1 MRAALARHDAVLTA
15 CIDAAGGRVFK
26 HLGDGAGAAFG
37 SASQA
42 VVAALEAQLALSGE
56 PWALPRP
63 LRVRMGLH
71 VGEADERDGDYVG
84 PTLNR
89 CARLA
94 NAGHGGQVLLSA
106 AAAREVGSSLPPGVR
121 LRELG
126 LCRLRDL
133 AQPEVVFQLVHPG
146 LPREFPELRG
156 LAAYPNNLPAQ
167 PTPLLGREEELGE
180 LRRLLDDTRLLTLTG
195 TGGVGKTRLGLHL
208 GAEVLPRFPDGVW
221 LVDLAPVTAEGLVVQ
236 TAAQALGLTEDPGQ
250 ALSDQ
255 LVGYLRPRELLLILD
270 NCEHFIDAC
279 AELADGVLRQCPR
292 VRVLATSR
300 EPLRVPGETA
310 WRVPSLLCRHPSPR
324 PLEDSTVTLCQCE
337 AVRLFV
343 ERATAARPDF
353 EVTAQNARAVEKV
366 CKRLDGIPLAI
377 ELAAARVRAM
387 PVEEIAEQLDDRFRL
402 LVSGS
407 RTALPRQQTLRALV
421 DWSYDL
427 LGEAERALFACLS
440 VFVGGWTL
448 GAAEAVCGEGGRDVR
463 ALLFGLVDKS
473 LVLAEEG
480 PAGMRYR
487 YLETI
492 RQYASERLHGTGGA
506 AVCAGRHGEHFAQL
520 AEELAPQLHGTSP
533 AEPLARLEREQPNLR
548 AALEWAKG
556 QPDGGGLALRLTSR
570 LYPLWDVL
578 GQRREACLQLG
589 DALARSA
596 CRSTPGEL
604 RRVVLRIAAAEAIK
618 VGDFPQAH
626 RLGLELLESSR
637 RDGDGEALVGGACNL
652 AWAAQMVGDGKA
664 LDSLRDALDELGP
677 RLSEQRARY
686 ELCVSRTWLAQLGG
700 DYEAALRHAETALT
714 LAQELGSHFAEANQL
729 HAVGLLAAARG
740 DYARGCTALR
750 QALKMAQVPPAPD
763 LEAICR
769 RSLGWVLAA
778 AGEWEAAREQCEAAL
793 RVARETG
800 ARQTEL
806 IALIGLGRAWLGLG
820 QPDEAERV
828 LQEGMTLCAPPNP
841 PGLGRFF
848 LAGLGRVAQVQGERA
863 RAEALFREALGLA
876 WHARD
881 QVPVAECLESLGAL
895 AVDEADAERATAFL
909 AAAHTFRTRLGVP
922 ISPADAQAHAVALDT
937 ARRLLGE
944 AAFEFAWA
952 ESSARAPE
960 EAVRRATEPAAAAQ
974 PR

>member
-1 MRAALARHDAVLTA
+1 
-15 CIDAAGGRVFK
+15 
-26 HLGDGAGAAFG
+26 
-37 SASQA
+37 
-42 VVAALEAQLALSGE
+42 
-56 PWALPRP
+56 
-63 LRVRMGLH
+63 
-71 VGEADERDGDYVG
+71 
-84 PTLNR
+84 
-89 CARLA
+89 
-94 NAGHGGQVLLSA
+94 
-106 AAAREVGSSLPPGVR
+106 
-121 LRELG
+121 
-126 LCRLRDL
+126 
-133 AQPEVVFQLVHPG
+133 
-146 LPREFPELRG
+146 
-156 LAAYPNNLPAQ
+156 
-167 PTPLLGREEELGE
+167 
-180 LRRLLDDTRLLTLTG
+180 
-195 TGGVGKTRLGLHL
+195 
-208 GAEVLPRFPDGVW
+208 
-221 LVDLAPVTAEGLVVQ
+221 
-236 TAAQALGLTEDPGQ
+236 
-250 ALSDQ
+250 
-255 LVGYLRPRELLLILD
+255 
-270 NCEHFIDAC
+270 
-279 AELADGVLRQCPR
+279 
-292 VRVLATSR
+292 
-300 EPLRVPGETA
+300 
-310 WRVPSLLCRHPSPR
+310 
-324 PLEDSTVTLCQCE
+324 
-337 AVRLFV
+337 
-343 ERATAARPDF
+343 
-353 EVTAQNARAVEKV
+353 
-366 CKRLDGIPLAI
+366 
-377 ELAAARVRAM
+377 
-387 PVEEIAEQLDDRFRL
+387 